1 MLPLGRLR
9 LRPVISW
16 MNAHT
21 YLVSRYLPVPLDS
34 SLKELLLVW
43 TDESFLR
50 TLVPMSLPLPSLQL
64 MTDASRLGWG
74 GVLIPH
80 SVSGTSCI
88 RHQGTL
94 RSPALMN
101 LSKTLL
107 EFCFAHSVSLVPK
120 HLSGA
125 LNVLADQ
132 GSRSTE
138 WSLDVETFAWVA
150 SNFGPLQVDPPIAEA
165 SSHP

>member
-1 MLPLGRLR
+1 
-9 LRPVISW
+9 
-16 MNAHT
+16 MNT
-21 YLVSRYLPVPLDS
+21 PNWFLICLI
-34 SLKELLLVW
+34 SLKDTLTRTNLSKIGIRFFLLSEKFKISVRHFLTLLQGNCVQLL
-43 TDESFLR
+43 TDN
-50 TLVPMSLPLPSLQL
+50 TTVV
-64 MTDASRLGWG
+64 A
-74 GVLIPH
+74 
-80 SVSGTSCI
+80 CI

-125 LNVLADQ
+125 LNVLAEQ

-138 WSLDVETFAWVA
+138 WSLDAETFAWVA

-165 SSHP
+165 SSHPWHRTELWKVT

>member
-21 YLVSRYLPVPLDS
+21 YVVSRDLPVPLDS

-50 TLVPMSLPLPSLQL
+50 TPVPMSLPLPSLQL

-80 SVSGTSCI
+80 SVSGTWPLSFRSCSINWLELQAVLLSVRHFLTLLQGNCVQLLTDNTTVVACI

-94 RSPALMN
+94 RSPLGATN
-101 LSKTLL
+101 VQGCI
-107 EFCFAHSVSLVPK
+107 FC
-120 HLSGA
+120 
-125 LNVLADQ
+125 
-132 GSRSTE
+132 
-138 WSLDVETFAWVA
+138 
-150 SNFGPLQVDPPIAEA
+150 I
-165 SSHP
+165 

>member
-21 YLVSRYLPVPLDS
+21 YVVSRDLPVPLGS
-34 SLKELLLVW
+34 SLKDLLLVW

-50 TLVPMSLPLPSLQL
+50 TPVPMSLPLPSLQL
-64 MTDASRLGWG
+64 MTDASRSGWG

-80 SVSGTSCI
+80 SVSGTWPLSFRSCSINWLELQAVLLSVRHFLPRLRGKCVQLLTDNTTVVACI

-94 RSPALMN
+94 RSPALMD
-101 LSKTLL
+101 LSVMLL
-107 EFCFAHSVSLVPK
+107 EFCLVHSISLIPK
-120 HLSGA
+120 HLCGA
-125 LNVLADQ
+125 
-132 GSRSTE
+132 
-138 WSLDVETFAWVA
+138 
-150 SNFGPLQVDPPIAEA
+150 
-165 SSHP
+165 